1 MIRLPFG
8 MLVPFQVSCWT
19 SGVYIQQIS
28 NLVNW
33 SRLSFLLL
41 LAFSSLVICL
51 ATASSPC
58 WASFAACPLVW
69 PRNFFP
75 EDIGRES
82 AATHTSKKNAK
93 MYREQRESA
102 SKAWTYAYYIVFN
115 TILLYYHIYIY
126 CYITIYIYIAI
137 LPYIYINA
145 RPYCH
150 MVIYIQTIHLTIL
163 NHSILD
169 ILNRNFFPGPGCLF
183 LVRCCGRLF
192 QLPLH
197 LDVFAL
203 GLVTLVNAVGK
214 RVRVRRL
221 MATRNPAI
229 TTSWGWLTIPLFTV
243 FHTSQVV
250 QDFFHQQ
257 YVSKMSLHG

>member
-1 MIRLPFG
+1 M
-8 MLVPFQVSCWT
+8 
-19 SGVYIQQIS
+19 
-28 NLVNW
+28 NLCI
-33 SRLSFLLL
+33 LY
-41 LAFSSLVICL
+41 SL
-51 ATASSPC
+51 
-58 WASFAACPLVW
+58 
-69 PRNFFP
+69 
-75 EDIGRES
+75 
-82 AATHTSKKNAK
+82 
-93 MYREQRESA
+93 Q
-102 SKAWTYAYYIVFN
+102 
-115 TILLYYHIYIY
+115 YHIAILP
-126 CYITIYIYIAI
+126 YIYIAI
-137 LPYIYINA
+137 LPYIYILLYYHIYIYINA

-257 YVSKMSLHG
+257 YVSKMSLHGSMNKKICTLW